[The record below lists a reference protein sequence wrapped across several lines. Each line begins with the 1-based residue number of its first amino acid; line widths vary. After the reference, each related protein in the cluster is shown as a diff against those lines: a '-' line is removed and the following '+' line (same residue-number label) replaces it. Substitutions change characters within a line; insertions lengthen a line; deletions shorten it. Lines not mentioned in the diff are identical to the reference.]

1 MLTDRTV
8 LSSSNSSS
16 GNTQELLRGRAGK
29 ASEQESEL
37 FDYFDRALLLL
48 LLEHQAS
55 CSSEVYSRGQTV
67 VELLERLIDLPGVP
81 FADAFFFF
89 FLSIRAKR
97 VRE

>member
-37 FDYFDRALLLL
+37 FDYFDRALML

-97 VRE
+97 VSE

>member
-37 FDYFDRALLLL
+37 FDYFDRALML

-55 CSSEVYSRGQTV
+55 CSLEVYSRGQTV

-97 VRE
+97 VSE